1 MLEFRMQRVQQRPR
15 KTTKFKGVKSNMRRI
30 LTFCA
35 CVTVFSVMAFAETF
49 TGRLI
54 DSACYDQQKSA
65 TTCDPSASTAAFAIV
80 VSGKAYKLDDA
91 GNTKAAA
98 AIRNRSD
105 RSADPNKTP
114 TQIMAKVTGTKE
126 GDSLLKVESLEVQ

>member
-1 MLEFRMQRVQQRPR
+1 
-15 KTTKFKGVKSNMRRI
+15 MRRI

-65 TTCDPSASTAAFAIV
+65 TTCDPSSSTAAFAIV

-91 GNTKAAA
+91 GNTKVAEALK
-98 AIRNRSD
+98 NRSD
-105 RSADPNKTP
+105 RSAEPGKTP
-114 TQIMAKVTGTKE
+114 TQIMARVTGTKD
-126 GDSLLKVESLEVQ
+126 GDNVLKVESVEVQ